1 MNYKKDKTL
10 NLALKSSIL
19 NNKKKNFYNPLIV
32 GPSRNLS
39 LNSKNYTSISTTK
52 NRNSN
57 IFIKKFPSKTLILSS
72 NNSNNNPLYKN
83 NHSIRLNMYNNIMS
97 NRIKKI
103 ELVKNKSY
111 QKYLIKK
118 ILTGKVTKENNIR
131 KKLKQNINNSK
142 NENYSNDIN
151 HISLNK
157 NLINFNNY
165 EPYYQINENK
175 IIKMNDNNSNSIISN
190 INKVKYNNKN
200 EIKKKEKKLFGI
212 MLKKKSIVTNN
223 LFTKFNNYNNYSLY
237 EQSLLNNNSRKSSYN
252 KYNNSGSSLNLM
264 KNKLFDSNKALF
276 NKKVNNGI
284 IIKKIINNNEN
295 ENKKMNTISYNN
307 NNNSTT
313 HLTNIPHFNRIKIS
327 QFHCKKKKT
336 LKLNL
341 VQNLPM
347 KKCKIIKKSFNNNVN
362 PNRNTINITI
372 DNTVNNIY
380 GNVININKKPKIVYI
395 KVNNSKNKNNSNI
408 NKSTTINNGFNNTI
422 NTNNTNTNNNNTYK
436 IIKNIKI
443 KKNGSRLFAQNKFL
457 SKNDSMKHS
466 YQNIINICQIR
477 NKTKEKKDKKVS
489 ELIKENLKKV
499 HEKKKKKQLLIS
511 LNNIHLNKAKLVGI
525 QDIFSNFTEF
535 KTKSPKFET
544 PKIRNAFNNFNQINF
559 SGRFNRTEEK
569 NIDLEKYKIKKNN
582 IKENPQYVYD
592 YINEIL
598 TNILIAENNY
608 FENLD
613 LSQLNLIKNKN
624 ILSPDSRRFFINSL
638 INIQELLNFKER
650 TLFLTTQIF
659 DRYIN
664 NVLLKKKI
672 FIKEENLDIVIVTSL
687 IIASK
692 NEEIKLYSMSDYLNI
707 LPLKYNIHD
716 LEKTE
721 YEILSGLDF
730 NLNIPSLLDFYE
742 IFSIENKLNKFQLA
756 KGLFLLNFILLDSN
770 LVQIPPSLLAYAI
783 IYIVSGKKIQF
794 NKINEVYVDN
804 KEKKVI
810 KILSILKDRQMINNL
825 CGYIKYLYKI
835 NKNSHYNAPFNKFN
849 TPNYYFISSYLDI

>member
-1 MNYKKDKTL
+1 MNYKKDKPL
-10 NLALKSSIL
+10 NLALKTSIL
-19 NNKKKNFYNPLIV
+19 NNKKKNFYKPLIS

-52 NRNSN
+52 SQKSN
-57 IFIKKFPSKTLILSS
+57 IFIKKFPSRTIILSS
-72 NNSNNNPLYKN
+72 NKTNYNSINKD
-83 NHSIRLNMYNNIMS
+83 NHSIKLDIGKIS
-97 NRIKKI
+97 NRVKKI
-103 ELVKNKSY
+103 ELIKNKSF
-111 QKYLIKK
+111 QKYIIKK
-118 ILTGKVTKENNIR
+118 VLTGKVTKENNNIR

-151 HISLNK
+151 HISLNSK
-157 NLINFNNY
+157 NIINFNNY
-165 EPYYQINENK
+165 NPYYQINEK
-175 IIKMNDNNSNSIISN
+175 EIIKINNNSIIGN
-190 INKVKYNNKN
+190 ISKVKNINKN

-212 MLKKKSIVTNN
+212 MLKKKSIINN
-223 LFTKFNNYNNYSLY
+223 NFITKFKNYNNNYSLY
-237 EQSLLNNNSRKSSYN
+237 EKNLVNNNNSKNSYN
-252 KYNNSGSSLNLM
+252 KYNNSGSSLSLT
-264 KNKLFDSNKALF
+264 KNKLFDSNKILF
-276 NKKVNNGI
+276 KKTINNNN
-284 IIKKIINNNEN
+284 IIKRIINNNEN
-295 ENKKMNTISYNN
+295 ENQRMNTLSYNY
-307 NNNSTT
+307 NNSTI
-313 HLTNIPHFNRIKIS
+313 HLTNIPHFNKIKINN
-327 QFHCKKKKT
+327 FNFKKKKT
-336 LKLNL
+336 LNLNSI
-341 VQNLPM
+341 QNITM
-347 KKCKIIKKSFNNNVN
+347 RKYKIIKKNTNNNN
-362 PNRNTINITI
+362 NCQNRNTINITI

-380 GNVININKKPKIVYI
+380 GNVININKKPKIIYI
-395 KVNNSKNKNNSNI
+395 KINNSKNNSNNNRSNI
-408 NKSTTINNGFNNTI
+408 NSNNINNNCNNTI
-422 NTNNTNTNNNNTYK
+422 NNTNNNIYK
-436 IIKNIKI
+436 KLKNIKI
-443 KKNGSRLFAQNKFL
+443 KKNGSILFPQKKFL

-466 YQNIINICQIR
+466 YQNIINNYK
-477 NKTKEKKDKKVS
+477 NKSKSKEKKDKKEC
-489 ELIKENLKKV
+489 ELIKENLKKI

-525 QDIFSNFTEF
+525 QEIFSKFTEY

-592 YINEIL
+592 YFYEIL

-613 LSQLNLIKNKN
+613 LSQLNLIINKN
-624 ILSPDSRRFFINSL
+624 YLNPDSRKFFINSL
-638 INIQELLNFKER
+638 INIQELLNFDER

-664 NVLLKKKI
+664 NVLMKKKI

-730 NLNIPSLLDFYE
+730 NLNIPSILDFYE

-770 LVQIPPSLLAYAI
+770 LVQIPSSLLAYAI
-783 IYIVSGKKIQF
+783 IYIVSGKNIQF
-794 NKINEVYVDN
+794 NKINEEYMND

-825 CGYIKYLYKI
+825 CGYIRYLYKI